1 MATNSDFNGLPFA
14 TAHPAEII
22 KDELRARGMT
32 RKEFAGRM
40 GMLAPNVSRMLKGE
54 DVTAPMA
61 ARLEAALGI
70 PAEHWLALQAQYDRD
85 VRLIAERD
93 AVETEAR
100 RAEEGLRAVLNLR
113 ELYARLGIDA
123 GRMAFRKIERLGE
136 ALGFPPAKIEERV
149 LSGAAL
155 FKRSDKAHADV
166 RNIAAWVVLAY
177 VAAKSVIPPAPYA
190 AGGARMAAEEVA
202 AMANGGAL
210 SEDGIR
216 RALSSRGIA
225 YCVVPKL
232 ASAPIDAATLMVD
245 GVPAIV
251 TTHRYDDM
259 SRLVFNVLHE
269 LGHLD
274 LHMGDGGDRVFVA
287 SDESYSAADGKER
300 EANRFA
306 EDMLIPRETWARMMS
321 SCADGLSMRDIVRK
335 LRALAAENGL
345 DFDIVAWRYRH
356 ESETYN
362 LVGARPRPIA

>member
-1 MATNSDFNGLPFA
+1 MPFA
-14 TAHPAEII
+14 AAHPTEIV

-32 RKEFAGRM
+32 RKDFAARM
-40 GMLAPNVSRMLKGE
+40 GMRAPNVSRMLKGE

-93 AVETEAR
+93 AAETEAR
-100 RAEEGLRAVLNLR
+100 RAEEGLCAVLNLR
-113 ELYARLGIDA
+113 ELYARLGIDT
-123 GRMAFRKIERLGE
+123 GRMAFRKMERLGE
-136 ALGFPPAKIEERV
+136 ALGFPPSKIEERV

-155 FKRSDKAHADV
+155 FKRSDKARADV
-166 RNIAAWVVLAY
+166 KNMAAWLVLAY
-177 VAAKSVIPPAPYA
+177 IAAKSVIPSGPYA
-190 AGGARMAAEEVA
+190 AGGARMAAEEVS

-210 SEDGIR
+210 REDGIR
-216 RALSSRGIA
+216 QALSSRGIA

-232 ASAPIDAATLMVD
+232 ARAPIDAATFMVG

-269 LGHLD
+269 LGHLE

-287 SDESYSAADGKER
+287 SDESYSAADGKEA

-306 EDMLIPRETWARMMS
+306 EDMLIPRETWGRMMS

-335 LRALAAENGL
+335 LRALSAENGL
-345 DFDIVAWRYRH
+345 DFGIVAWRYRH

-362 LVGARPRPIA
+362 LAGAGPVPIA

>member
-1 MATNSDFNGLPFA
+1 MATSSDFSGVPFA

-61 ARLEAALGI
+61 ARLEVALGI

-100 RAEEGLRAVLNLR
+100 RAEEGLCAVLNMR
-113 ELYARLGIDA
+113 ELYARLGIDT
-123 GRMAFRKIERLGE
+123 GRMAFRKMERLGE

-166 RNIAAWVVLAY
+166 KNIATWVVLAY
-177 VAAKSVIPPAPYA
+177 VAAKSVIPSAPYA
-190 AGGARMAAEEVA
+190 AGGARFAAVEVA

-216 RALSSRGIA
+216 QALSSRGIA

-232 ASAPIDAATLMVD
+232 ARAPIDAATLMVG

-259 SRLVFNVLHE
+259 GRLVFNVLHE
-269 LGHLD
+269 LGHLE
-274 LHMGDGGDRVFVA
+274 LHMGDGGNRVFVA
-287 SDESYSAADGKER
+287 SDESYSATDGKEA
-300 EANRFA
+300 EANKFA
-306 EDMLIPRETWARMMS
+306 EDMLIPRETWGRMMS

-345 DFDIVAWRYRH
+345 DFGIVAWRYRH

-362 LVGARPRPIA
+362 LVGGGPVPIA